1 MLVRALLLLT
11 ACSDP
16 TSLAVAKT
24 LPPPSVSA
32 SAPQSIEVV
41 AESDDVDCNSL
52 DDEVER
58 AFCEQEHG
66 PSEQELVLANL
77 RPVGVPADLIDVS
90 DIVAASRSPRRYRGF
105 QFPIPAEAQTD
116 YPTLLLARITASEEG
131 WESFRGME
139 VIYQIARNVRSR
151 SCDPTRHSDC
161 DGDEE
166 SILSAL
172 RRLAPRV
179 SGMRRPTRWRQY
191 WTSTLP
197 EVAPEEPP
205 RLWRECEDDRDR
217 DCDGR
222 WDRYRGLWDRLQTH
236 AALLL
241 SSDYPPRVCRGTPLA
256 WGCRDCGDDIVM
268 MRRNANRESRGLRP
282 YVELSCAPGI
292 ENRIW
297 GLLPDGEEEAVD
309 EESQPLAVDEDRRRG
324 APCTSGTGSD
334 DAQRGAHPCS

>member
-1 MLVRALLLLT
+1 MLVRILLLVA
-11 ACSDP
+11 AC
-16 TSLAVAKT
+16 TTV
-24 LPPPSVSA
+24 PPSAIQKTPAPTVSA
-32 SAPQSIEVV
+32 EV
-41 AESDDVDCNSL
+41 DDVDVAEAEEVDCAVL
-52 DDEVER
+52 DDEVEH

-77 RPVGVPADLIDVS
+77 RPAGVPAELIDVS
-90 DIVAASRSPRRYRGF
+90 NIVAASRSRRRNRGF
-105 QFPIPAEAQTD
+105 QFPIPQEAQTND
-116 YPTLLLARITASEEG
+116 PTLLLARITASEEG

-151 SCDPTRHSDC
+151 TCDARRHSDC

-205 RLWRECEDDRDR
+205 VLWRECNEGTARAN
-217 DCDGR
+217 CDGR
-222 WDRYRGLWDRLQTH
+222 WSSYRDLWDRLQTH

-241 SSDYPPRVCRGTPLA
+241 LSSHARRVCRGTPLA
-256 WGCRDCGDDIVM
+256 WGCRDCGDDMVM
-268 MRRNANRESRGLRP
+268 VRRNANREARGLRP
-282 YVELSCAPGI
+282 YEELTCEAGI

-297 GLLPDGEEEAVD
+297 GIPPDAVR
-309 EESQPLAVDEDRRRG
+309 QEDDHPEVQDPI
-324 APCTSGTGSD
+324 ATD
-334 DAQRGAHPCS
+334 DNHRDCDSCS